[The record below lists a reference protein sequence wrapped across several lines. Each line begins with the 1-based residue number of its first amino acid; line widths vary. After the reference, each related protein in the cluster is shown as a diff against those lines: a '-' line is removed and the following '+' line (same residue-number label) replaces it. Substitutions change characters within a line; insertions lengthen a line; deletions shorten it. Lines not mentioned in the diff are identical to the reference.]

1 MRKSGSLYLLCSG
14 SFVKRLSR
22 STMTVLSV
30 DPVFDFT
37 FVLTTS
43 SFPTSDFVSPFV
55 ESLLNSWDNVS
66 FCMSL
71 LKLSVEA
78 AQRQFVGLPA
88 VSENVRQST

>member
-1 MRKSGSLYLLCSG
+1 
-14 SFVKRLSR
+14 
-22 STMTVLSV
+22 MTVLSA
-30 DPVFDFT
+30 DPAFDLT
-37 FVLTTS
+37 FFLATS
-43 SFPTSDFVSPFV
+43 SLSSSDFGSSFV

>member
-1 MRKSGSLYLLCSG
+1 
-14 SFVKRLSR
+14 
-22 STMTVLSV
+22 MTVLSV
-30 DPVFDFT
+30 DPAFDLT
-37 FVLTTS
+37 FFLTIS
-43 SFPTSDFVSPFV
+43 SFTWSDFVSSFV

-71 LKLSVEA
+71 RKLSVEA